1 MRVEILLFVQEG
13 CPPCYE
19 VKDNLSKVDGWD
31 KVITLVDLT
40 ESRDNSLLAEK
51 CGVPGTPVMVAVE
64 NGEVVAKVEGSG
76 KMTTELFQKTIDA
89 FKNGDLD

>member
-1 MRVEILLFVQEG
+1 MLFRSVSQ
-13 CPPCYE
+13 
-19 VKDNLSKVDGWD
+19 
-31 KVITLVDLT
+31 
-40 ESRDNSLLAEK
+40 SRYVA
-51 CGVPGTPVMVAVE
+51 AVE